1 MEKQAFI
8 WRMEKIVA
16 VQGASM
22 KKRAYAKINLSLDI
36 VGRLENGYHL
46 VDMIM
51 QMIDLYDEL
60 TFSVT
65 EDTRIVIETNQ
76 KELPLNEDNLIYKAI
91 EAMRKRFHIKQ
102 GVKVY
107 LEKRIPIAAGM
118 AGGSS
123 DCAQTL
129 IAVNELFSLGL
140 TKEELR
146 EIGVTLGADV
156 AFCIEGI
163 SARAQGIGEQLKQ
176 VSSMPSCYLVI
187 ANPGIFVSTKGVYED
202 FDKKEAVKHPNV
214 DGMVAAL
221 EQSKIEEV
229 AKELGNV
236 LETVTLEQHKEIGAL
251 KAFLIEQGA
260 LGALMSGSGPTV
272 FGIFQEKEQAIEAK
286 ERLQKEKKVFFAT
299 VCMPLNQID

>member
-1 MEKQAFI
+1 M
-8 WRMEKIVA
+8 
-16 VQGASM
+16 
-22 KKRAYAKINLSLDI
+22 
-36 VGRLENGYHL
+36 
-46 VDMIM
+46 
-51 QMIDLYDEL
+51 
-60 TFSVT
+60 
-65 EDTRIVIETNQ
+65 
-76 KELPLNEDNLIYKAI
+76 P
-91 EAMRKRFHIKQ
+91 
-102 GVKVY
+102 
-107 LEKRIPIAAGM
+107 
-118 AGGSS
+118 
-123 DCAQTL
+123 
-129 IAVNELFSLGL
+129 
-140 TKEELR
+140 
-146 EIGVTLGADV
+146 LGADV